1 MDWWI
6 FTRRVPVLTVREYIR
21 SNMNLPNL
29 LTLIRLFLVPV
40 YIVVFAMGEKYTALT
55 VFLVA
60 SFTDL
65 LDGRIARKYNLI
77 TDFGK
82 LMDPLADKVMVL
94 TAMFSMAIGNS
105 RIPKVI
111 PWAAVIV
118 LFLKE
123 LIMVIGSGKL
133 LKSGVVVY
141 ASMIGKVAQC
151 CFIASLLAVYFHD
164 WFAAAFSG
172 WFMTPDL
179 ILMWISV
186 ILTLCALVFYV
197 NQGVTVAKEM
207 GLIKPKKAR

>member
-1 MDWWI
+1 M
-6 FTRRVPVLTVREYIR
+6 TAREYIR
-21 SNMNLPNL
+21 NNMNLPNL

-40 YIVVFAMGEKYTALT
+40 YIVVFAQGEKYAALA

-111 PWAAVIV
+111 PWAAVVV

-123 LIMVIGSGKL
+123 LVMVIGSSKL

-151 CFIASLLAVYFHD
+151 CFIASLVAVYFHEEI
-164 WFAAAFSG
+164 AALFSG
-172 WFMTPDL
+172 WFIPPDL
-179 ILMWISV
+179 MLMWLSV

-197 NQGVTVAKEM
+197 NHGVK
-207 GLIKPKKAR
+207 IAREKGIIGAARKNG

>member
-1 MDWWI
+1 M
-6 FTRRVPVLTVREYIR
+6 TAREYIR
-21 SNMNLPNL
+21 NNMNLPNL

-40 YIVVFAMGEKYTALT
+40 YIVVFAQGEKYAALA

-111 PWAAVIV
+111 PWAAVVV

-123 LIMVIGSGKL
+123 LVMVIGSSKL

-151 CFIASLLAVYFHD
+151 CFIASLVAVYFHEEIAALFSS
-164 WFAAAFSG
+164 WFI
-172 WFMTPDL
+172 TPDL
-179 ILMWISV
+179 MLMWLSV

-197 NQGVTVAKEM
+197 NQGVK
-207 GLIKPKKAR
+207 IAREKGIIGAARKNG

>member
-1 MDWWI
+1 M
-6 FTRRVPVLTVREYIR
+6 TVREYIR
-21 SNMNLPNL
+21 NNMNLPNI

-40 YIVVFAMGEKYTALT
+40 YIVVFALGEKYAALA

-94 TAMFSMAIGNS
+94 TAMCSMAIGNA

-111 PWAAVIV
+111 PWAAVII
-118 LFLKE
+118 LFIKE

-151 CFIASLLAVYFHD
+151 CFIASLVLTYFHD
-164 WFAAAFSG
+164 KFAALCPG
-172 WFMTPDL
+172 WFLTPDL
-179 ILMWISV
+179 ILMWTSV
-186 ILTLCALVFYV
+186 VLTLCALVFYV
-197 NQGVTVAKEM
+197 NQGVQVAKKM
-207 GLIKPKKAR
+207 GLIKQRT